1 MSSSIAVLILF
12 IVTLVAANIPF
23 LTDRVFLVLNAD
35 SNKSFWLRFSEW
47 FLLYF
52 IILAVAAGLETKLHG
67 QAYITYWKIFDFSKL
82 GDATLATFFGLL
94 WDSFILSDYWEFYA
108 ITLCLFTVF
117 ALPGFI
123 YHYDLK
129 KHLK

>member
-1 MSSSIAVLILF
+1 MSTPIAVLILF
-12 IVTLVAANIPF
+12 IVTIIAANIPF
-23 LTDRVFLVLNAD
+23 LTDKVFLVLKAD
-35 SNKSFWLRFSEW
+35 SNKSFRMRFAEW
-47 FLLYF
+47 FLLY
-52 IILAVAAGLETKLHG
+52 IIVMAIAIGLEIKLHG
-67 QAYITYWKIFDFSKL
+67 AAYAKVWEVWNFSQN
-82 GDATLATFFGLL
+82 
-94 WDSFILSDYWEFYA
+94 WEFYA

>member
-23 LTDRVFLVLNAD
+23 ISDRALLMLDIDN
-35 SNKSFWLRFSEW
+35 NKKFWLRAAEW
-47 FLLYF
+47 FLMYVVVMA
-52 IILAVAAGLETKLHG
+52 IAIGLEIKLHG
-67 QAYITYWKIFDFSKL
+67 NAYANVWEFWNFSQH
-82 GDATLATFFGLL
+82 
-94 WDSFILSDYWEFYA
+94 WEFYS
-108 ITLCLFTVF
+108 ITLCLFVVF

>member
-12 IVTLVAANIPF
+12 IVTFVAANIPF
-23 LTDRVFLVLNAD
+23 ISDRKFLLFKAD
-35 SNKSFWLRFSEW
+35 ANKSFRLRFAEW
-47 FLLYF
+47 FMMYLLVMA
-52 IILAVAAGLETKLHG
+52 IAIGLETKLHG
-67 QAYITYWKIFDFSKL
+67 AAYAKVWEFWNFSQH
-82 GDATLATFFGLL
+82 
-94 WDSFILSDYWEFYA
+94 WEFYS
-108 ITLCLFTVF
+108 ITLCLFVVF

>member
-1 MSSSIAVLILF
+1 MSTPIAVLILF
-12 IVTLVAANIPF
+12 IVTIIAANIPF
-23 LTDRVFLVLNAD
+23 LTDKVFLVLKSD
-35 SNKSFWLRFSEW
+35 SNKSFWMRFTEW
-47 FLLYF
+47 FFLY
-52 IILAVAAGLETKLHG
+52 IIVMAIAIGLETKIHG
-67 QAYITYWKIFDFSKL
+67 TAYAKVWEFWNF
-82 GDATLATFFGLL
+82 AQN
-94 WDSFILSDYWEFYA
+94 WEFYA